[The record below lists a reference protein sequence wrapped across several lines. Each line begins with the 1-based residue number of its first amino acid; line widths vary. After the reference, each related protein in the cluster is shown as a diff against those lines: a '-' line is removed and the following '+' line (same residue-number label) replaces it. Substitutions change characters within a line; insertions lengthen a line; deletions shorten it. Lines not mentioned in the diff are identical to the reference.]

1 VHNPPRASSS
11 HYPSSNQ
18 STSSRRNT
26 VSPERLTA
34 RIENLCI
41 KAVTAAQKG
50 DFWSTVDI
58 FKRAV
63 EMFSEVAIA
72 EDERAEVEERANVES
87 ETDDNEYFKHMAQSE
102 SLLDL

>member
-1 VHNPPRASSS
+1 M
-11 HYPSSNQ
+11 
-18 STSSRRNT
+18 
-26 VSPERLTA
+26 TA

-72 EDERAEVEERANVES
+72 EDERAEVEERNVES
-87 ETDDNEYFKHMAQSE
+87 ETDDDEYFEHMAQSE
-102 SLLDL
+102 SLLDI